1 VTRLLLVDDH
11 PAFRAVVR
19 EHLEQAGFEIVGEA
33 ADGASAVQAAGALSP
48 DAVLLDV
55 GLPDADG
62 FDVCEQ
68 LTLLGTTVVM
78 MSSRSE
84 GEYADRLAGTSAL
97 GFLPKAGL
105 TAPALA
111 ELLP

>member
-1 VTRLLLVDDH
+1 MIRLLLVDDH
-11 PAFRAVVR
+11 AGFRAVAR
-19 EHLEQAGFEIVGEA
+19 EHLERAGFKVVGEA
-33 ADGASAVQAAGALSP
+33 ADGASALRAAGSLLP

-68 LTLLGTTVVM
+68 IAPIGTAVVM
-78 MSSRSE
+78 MSSRSR
-84 GEYADRLAGTSAL
+84 GQYADRLAETSAL

-105 TAPALA
+105 TASALTK
-111 ELLP
+111 LLL

>member
-1 VTRLLLVDDH
+1 MTRLLLVDDH
-11 PAFRAVVR
+11 AAFRAVVR
-19 EHLEQAGFEIVGEA
+19 EHLERAGFEIVGEA
-33 ADGASAVQAAGALSP
+33 ADGASAVRAAGALSP

-68 LTLLGTTVVM
+68 ITPMGTAVVM
-78 MSSRSE
+78 MSSRSM
-84 GEYADRLAGTSAL
+84 GQYADRLAQTSAL

-105 TAPALA
+105 TAPALTK
-111 ELLP
+111 LLL